1 MHVLKRSMNENNLA
15 TIYLVFSLAAL
26 GGSIVTIL
34 LALSAVWAMLYL
46 SLGKIQWVWRDG
58 IRLFALAILGYV
70 LVNVM
75 FFALNFGVNFASPLD
90 EIKKL
95 APQVLFLAAIP
106 AMMRLSL
113 TPRDVLLRSVPRAAA
128 IGALLVLPLAIYQ
141 AFMLGDRAEGGSGN
155 SIPFALTCA
164 FLSVASLIA
173 LLENDRRVQILGVCG
188 FLAGYLGIFLS
199 QTKGLMPVPLI
210 GVALVL
216 AGQFRHRLH
225 VRQVLT
231 VIVVL
236 CVFVVA
242 SIFASGSH
250 NRLKEIAN
258 LAGGDKQVEISA
270 STSIRIDLWGKAL
283 GAIADDPLTGYGLQ
297 NRRALIKDFGYD
309 YSHMHNGYVTA
320 LVDNGVLG
328 LAGLCL
334 LLFSPLFIAL
344 KAPRDDLRSLRVLLA
359 LALVLTYA
367 FGGLTNIIFG
377 HDIYDA
383 LFLWVGMV
391 IAVSATPKASDD
403 VEGSA

>member
-1 MHVLKRSMNENNLA
+1 
-15 TIYLVFSLAAL
+15 
-26 GGSIVTIL
+26 
-34 LALSAVWAMLYL
+34 MLYL

-58 IRLFALAILGYV
+58 FASLLFAILGYV
-70 LVNVM
+70 LVNVI

-141 AFMLGDRAEGGSGN
+141 AFMLGEDRAEGGSGN

-173 LLENDRRVQILGVCG
+173 LLESDRRVQILGVCG

-242 SIFASGSH
+242 SIFAS
-250 NRLKEIAN
+250 A
-258 LAGGDKQVEISA
+258 A
-270 STSIRIDLWGKAL
+270 T
-283 GAIADDPLTGYGLQ
+283 
-297 NRRALIKDFGYD
+297 
-309 YSHMHNGYVTA
+309 TA
-320 LVDNGVLG
+320 
-328 LAGLCL
+328 
-334 LLFSPLFIAL
+334 
-344 KAPRDDLRSLRVLLA
+344 
-359 LALVLTYA
+359 
-367 FGGLTNIIFG
+367 
-377 HDIYDA
+377 
-383 LFLWVGMV
+383 
-391 IAVSATPKASDD
+391 
-403 VEGSA
+403 